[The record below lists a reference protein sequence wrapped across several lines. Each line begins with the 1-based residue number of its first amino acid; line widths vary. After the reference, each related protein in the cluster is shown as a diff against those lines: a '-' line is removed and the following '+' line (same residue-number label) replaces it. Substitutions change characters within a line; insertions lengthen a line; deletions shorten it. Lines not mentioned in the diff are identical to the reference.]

1 MVRMMLQDFKGI
13 RIDQPNRL
21 GCTALMKA
29 AIQGRT
35 DCARLLLYAGMSMHE
50 GVVQGRTDC
59 ARLLY
64 AGRSLHEGVIQ
75 GRTDCARLLYAG
87 GIFMK
92 VSYRAGQTVPDFST
106 QVGL

>member
-1 MVRMMLQDFKGI
+1 MMLQDFKGI

-50 GVVQGRTDC
+50 GVIQGRTDC
-59 ARLLY
+59 ARLLLY
-64 AGRSLHEGVIQ
+64 AGMSMHEGVIQ
-75 GRTDCARLLYAG
+75 GRTDCQTFSLCRYEYA
-87 GIFMK
+87 
-92 VSYRAGQTVPDFST
+92 
-106 QVGL
+106 

>member
-64 AGRSLHEGVIQ
+64 AG
-75 GRTDCARLLYAG
+75 